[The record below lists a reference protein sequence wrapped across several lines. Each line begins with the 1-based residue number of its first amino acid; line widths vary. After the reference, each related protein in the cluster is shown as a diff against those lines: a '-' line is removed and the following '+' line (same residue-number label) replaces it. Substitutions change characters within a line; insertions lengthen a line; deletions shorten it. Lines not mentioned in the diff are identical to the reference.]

1 MSEYLL
7 WALTVAVVAMLLL
20 MLRLLHDHRKLR
32 QAYGLLEAQIQRNHD
47 DLAGLCSAAV
57 AVDRRLANAD
67 ARLNSIAERVAERP
81 RAALDTPAVAEAVE
95 RPAQGYE
102 DVIAKIRRGV
112 GVEDLVR
119 DCGLTRDEA
128 VLLTRLHGGR
138 SRL

>member
-7 WALTVAVVAMLLL
+7 WALTAAVVAILLL
-20 MLRLLHDHRKLR
+20 MFRLLRDHRKLR
-32 QAYGLLEAQIQRNHD
+32 QAHGLLEAQIQRNHD

-81 RAALDTPAVAEAVE
+81 NAAPDTPKVADVVE

-102 DVIAKIRRGV
+102 DVIAKIRQGV

-138 SRL
+138 SR